1 LRSHPEQTTSPPL
14 MVRASP
20 APGRTAEGRAGALPT
35 QPTPAGSAAT
45 RTWLSRGAAGTDG
58 TRGLHCA
65 LGVRVRPS
73 PARVRGR
80 EQKRAASPRP
90 TPRGRGS
97 CRAEGARAFQCARL
111 ADRRAVPPAASAAL
125 GLSEN
130 SAPARSRASVPCAPP
145 PWNRTSP
152 GAFRN
157 RHYVARART
166 HSLSLSLSR
175 THTHTHTHT
184 MPPRAAPTPARLLVS
199 GRRARSSPSPSSGE
213 GGSLPRG
220 ARETAGGG
228 QREKG
233 NREGL
238 VRAQGRSW
246 ATQGAAGVA
255 AKRGASLGGG
265 CWAGRKSRRRVGP
278 LSQPP
283 ERAGSGGGTRHTAA
297 RLRGPTPLSRPLTFL
312 PRRLPHRGA
321 RGRLRAAGPPGSLF
335 PSSSPSHVRA
345 GSDFC
350 PDFL

>member
-175 THTHTHTHT
+175 THTHTHTLT
-184 MPPRAAPTPARLLVS
+184 QCPRARRPPRLASWFRGAGRDPLLPLPRERVGHFPAAPGKRRGADRGKRGTARVS
-199 GRRARSSPSPSSGE
+199 CGRRAGPGPRREPLGWRRNAERRWAAGAGQGASP
-213 GGSLPRG
+213 
-220 ARETAGGG
+220 AGGW
-228 QREKG
+228 
-233 NREGL
+233 
-238 VRAQGRSW
+238 VRSR
-246 ATQGAAGVA
+246 
-255 AKRGASLGGG
+255 
-265 CWAGRKSRRRVGP
+265 SRRRGRGAAE
-278 LSQPP
+278 
-283 ERAGSGGGTRHTAA
+283 ERGTRLLGSGDRPHCPVPSRSSRAASPTA
-297 RLRGPTPLSRPLTFL
+297 G
-312 PRRLPHRGA
+312 
-321 RGRLRAAGPPGSLF
+321 RAAG
-335 PSSSPSHVRA
+335 
-345 GSDFC
+345 
-350 PDFL
+350 